1 MDVDFGT
8 LLLLFVIIIGLI
20 LLGVGVEAII
30 TLIASV
36 YGRKQIYDDNK
47 KYNDDSS
54 KLLAEFCEPNDKL
67 SSLSKEIGIKYLHK
81 KMLDAEPT
89 RETSATCISTMM
101 YLIKQRKPQPVKITK
116 SARIVL
122 AAFVLIKRILTESEN
137 PADHIYANRILHA
150 YAYDLHTALAAA
162 TAGEQLEVDIGN
174 PTVTNLKESRWQ
186 TGLYNIL
193 THSS

>member
-1 MDVDFGT
+1 M
-8 LLLLFVIIIGLI
+8 
-20 LLGVGVEAII
+20 
-30 TLIASV
+30 
-36 YGRKQIYDDNK
+36 YGRKQIYDD
-47 KYNDDSS
+47 KYDVDSSNFS

-67 SSLSKEIGIKYLHK
+67 SSLSEEIGIKYLHK

-89 RETSATCISTMM
+89 RKTSATCISTMI

-116 SARIVL
+116 SARRVL

-162 TAGEQLEVDIGN
+162 TAGEQLEVDIGK
-174 PTVTNLKESRWQ
+174 PTVTNLEESRWQ

-193 THSS
+193 TRSL